1 MRKPATSLI
10 VYAIYLGV
18 GGAIVALVPNMFLD
32 LADLPRNDEVW
43 IRLYGALAVALA
55 AKGYHGARRNSIPS
69 MQFDVY
75 TRTGFATFLTVLVII
90 GIAPLIT
97 IIFAIIDYVGSAW
110 TQLAIWA
117 ERKEH
122 RPATA

>member
-117 ERKEH
+117 ERKGH
-122 RPATA
+122 HPATA

>member
-1 MRKPATSLI
+1 MSKPATSLI

-18 GGAIVALVPNMFLD
+18 GGAIVALFPHVMLNL
-32 LADLPRNDEVW
+32 LGLPQTNDVW
-43 IRLYGALAVALA
+43 IRFFGALAVALA
-55 AKGYHGARRNSIPS
+55 AKGFNVARQNSIPS

-75 TRTGFATFLTVLVII
+75 VRAGVATFIAVLVIM

-97 IIFAIIDYVGSAW
+97 ILLAVLEYLGAAW

-117 ERKEH
+117 ERKH
-122 RPATA
+122 HHPATA